1 MGTLKKFRD
10 AAIQEKNIPV
20 TPEKVQ
26 PVVSEQPKKE
36 VEVTEEV
43 KPSKKKTKKE
53 LEWFYVRKRFSIR
66 I

>member
-53 LEWFYVRKRFSIR
+53 LE
-66 I
+66 